1 VVEHDQQARPGYQLA
16 GYELTALA
24 LRTPALRD
32 LARQQYQ
39 AYRTPRPP
47 SPPPWMAGRR
57 VDLPEGPDAL
67 NHLIAVLFD
76 GLALAWLADPDRTD
90 PTKCSPS

>member
-1 VVEHDQQARPGYQLA
+1 
-16 GYELTALA
+16 
-24 LRTPALRD
+24 
-32 LARQQYQ
+32 
-39 AYRTPRPP
+39 
-47 SPPPWMAGRR
+47 MAGRR

-90 PTKCSPS
+90 PTKCSPL